1 MRKVLQLS
9 SGSPLVKFVALSH
22 KPTTTSLLSQGA
34 FSSSCIHHQ
43 QHQKQTFSMS
53 SIRTQQQQYN
63 FEEEEEK
70 NLPPS
75 NIIQDS
81 FPVAKSHLKERYMQP
96 PKLDRHGNPVW
107 DYTKMKAFD
116 KSKYPAIESP
126 FLTIPK
132 QKRHEWKV
140 RDYDEKM
147 AVEFRCGIKSDDFM
161 VTGLAPLE
169 SPLGSDSEATKFVL
183 PVSETSIEQVKK
195 IFSFTT
201 AAKPEINK
209 QKKQVQVLRFQK
221 SPRDTGSAPVQI
233 AVLTERIKALTEHLK
248 TNHKD
253 YTSARKLQ
261 VIVNRRKRMMRYLKR
276 TNPDIYWET
285 IRNLDMKISLVD

>member
-1 MRKVLQLS
+1 MRRVS
-9 SGSPLVKFVALSH
+9 SGSPLLRFVWLAH
-22 KPTTTSLLSQGA
+22 KPTTTTSVLSQGA
-34 FSSSCIHHQ
+34 FSSCIQQQ
-43 QHQKQTFSMS
+43 QHSFSS
-53 SIRTQQQQYN
+53 CSIRTQQYN
-63 FEEEEEK
+63 FEEEEEAK
-70 NLPPS
+70 LPPT

-132 QKRHEWKV
+132 KKRHEWKV

-147 AVEFRCGIKSDDFM
+147 TVEFRCGVKSDDFM
-161 VTGLAPLE
+161 ACGLTPLE
-169 SPLGSDSEATKFVL
+169 SPLGSSSEATKFVL
-183 PVSETSIEQVKK
+183 PVSESSVEQVKK
-195 IFSFTT
+195 IFSFST
-201 AAKPEINK
+201 ASKPEMNK
-209 QKKQVQVLRFQK
+209 QKKQAQILRFQK

-261 VIVNRRKRMMRYLKR
+261 VIVNRRKRMMRYLKK